1 MSKAAV
7 ISISFPSQLSKEV
20 EKIAKV
26 EHRTKSGFI
35 QEAVRYYLESRRWKK
50 LQRKIVRRAR
60 EMGIDTE
67 DDVEAL
73 VDSVR
78 E

>member
-1 MSKAAV
+1 MSKASV

-20 EKIAKV
+20 DKLAKA

-35 QEAVRYYLESRRWKK
+35 QEAVRYYMERRRWRK
-50 LQRKIVRRAR
+50 LQRKISKRAR
-60 EMGIDTE
+60 AMGIET
-67 DDVEAL
+67 DDDIEAL

>member
-1 MSKAAV
+1 MSKASV

-20 EKIAKV
+20 EKLAKA

-50 LQRKIVRRAR
+50 LQRKIVGRAR
-60 EMGIDTE
+60 AMGIESE
-67 DDVEAL
+67 DDVESL

>member
-1 MSKAAV
+1 MAKAAV
-7 ISISFPSQLSKEV
+7 ISISFPAQLSKEV
-20 EKIAKV
+20 DKLAKA

-35 QEAVRYYLESRRWKK
+35 QEAVRYYLERRRWRK
-50 LQRKIVRRAR
+50 LQRKISGRAR
-60 EMGIDTE
+60 EMGIETE
-67 DDVEAL
+67 DDIEAL

>member
-20 EKIAKV
+20 DKMAKA

-50 LQRKIVRRAR
+50 LQRKITGRAR
-60 EMGIDTE
+60 EMGIETE
-67 DDVEAL
+67 DDIEAL

>member
-1 MSKAAV
+1 MSRA
-7 ISISFPSQLSKEV
+7 SISSISLPAQLAREV
-20 EKIAKV
+20 ERVAKE

-50 LQRKIVRRAR
+50 LQRKISKRAR
-60 EMGIDTE
+60 EAGIASE
-67 DDVEAL
+67 DDIEAL

>member
-1 MSKAAV
+1 MSKASV

-20 EKIAKV
+20 DKLAKA

-35 QEAVRYYLESRRWKK
+35 QEAVRYYMERRRWRK
-50 LQRKIVRRAR
+50 LQRKMSKRAR
-60 EMGIDTE
+60 EMGIETE
-67 DDVEAL
+67 DDIEAL

>member
-1 MSKAAV
+1 MAKASV
-7 ISISFPSQLSKEV
+7 ISISFPSQLSKEMDKV
-20 EKIAKV
+20 AKA

-50 LQRKIVRRAR
+50 LQRKITGRAR
-60 EMGIDTE
+60 EMGIETE
-67 DDVEAL
+67 DDIEAL